1 MFDCCRMH
9 ATRTITIHLLHAR
22 SRGALIFVV
31 LHVTALSIVYD
42 VTNASSVRI
51 RRG

>member
-9 ATRTITIHLLHAR
+9 ARHHNTLVACEEGA
-22 SRGALIFVV
+22 RGALIFVV

-42 VTNASSVRI
+42 VTNASSVQI